1 MKFCLE
7 KIALAKR
14 KKLDYEASVLALE
27 SLVNR
32 LEQGDIS
39 LEESLKLYESGVLLS
54 RDCQD
59 ALQAAEQKV
68 QLLLKQSDQST
79 LVDFDPN
86 TSEP

>member
-1 MKFCLE
+1 M
-7 KIALAKR
+7 AKR
-14 KKLDYEASVLALE
+14 KKLDYEASVLELE

-39 LEESLKLYESGVLLS
+39 LEESLKLYESGVLLT

-68 QLLLKQSDQST
+68 QMLLKQSGQST
-79 LVDFDPN
+79 LVDFDSDN
-86 TSEP
+86 AES

>member
-1 MKFCLE
+1 M
-7 KIALAKR
+7 AVRR
-14 KKLDYEASVLALE
+14 KKLNYEASVTELE

-39 LEESLKLYESGVLLS
+39 LEESLKLYESGVLLT

-68 QLLLKQSDQST
+68 QMLIQQSGQSN
-79 LVDFDPN
+79 LVDFDSN
-86 TSEP
+86 TTES

>member
-1 MKFCLE
+1 M
-7 KIALAKR
+7 AVRR
-14 KKLDYEASVLALE
+14 KKLNYEASVIELE

-39 LEESLKLYESGVLLS
+39 LEESLKLYESGVLLT

-68 QLLLKQSDQST
+68 QMLIQQSGESS
-79 LVDFDPN
+79 LVDFDSN
-86 TSEP
+86 TSES

>member
-1 MKFCLE
+1 M
-7 KIALAKR
+7 AKR
-14 KKLDYEASVLALE
+14 KKLDYEASVSELE
-27 SLVNR
+27 LLVNR

-39 LEESLKLYESGVLLS
+39 LEESLKLYERGVLLA

-68 QLLLKQSDQST
+68 QLLLQQSGQST

-86 TSEP
+86 TSES

>member
-1 MKFCLE
+1 M
-7 KIALAKR
+7 AKR
-14 KKLDYEASVLALE
+14 KKLDYEASVSELE

-39 LEESLKLYESGVLLS
+39 LEESLKLYERGVLLA

-68 QLLLKQSDQST
+68 QLLLKQSGQST

-86 TSEP
+86 TSES

>member
-1 MKFCLE
+1 MVVR
-7 KIALAKR
+7 R
-14 KKLDYEASVLALE
+14 KKLNYEASVTELE

-39 LEESLKLYESGVLLS
+39 LEESLKLYESGVLLT

-68 QLLLKQSDQST
+68 QMLIQQSGQSN
-79 LVDFDPN
+79 LVDFDSN
-86 TSEP
+86 ATES

>member
-1 MKFCLE
+1 M
-7 KIALAKR
+7 AVRR
-14 KKLDYEASVLALE
+14 KKLNYEASVTELE

-39 LEESLKLYESGVLLS
+39 LEESLKLYESGVLLT

-68 QLLLKQSDQST
+68 QMLIQQSGQSS
-79 LVDFDPN
+79 LVDFDSN
-86 TSEP
+86 TSES

>member
-1 MKFCLE
+1 M
-7 KIALAKR
+7 AVRR
-14 KKLDYEASVLALE
+14 KKLNYEASVTELE

-39 LEESLKLYESGVLLS
+39 LEESLKLYESGVLLT

-68 QLLLKQSDQST
+68 QVLMQQSGQSS
-79 LVDFDPN
+79 LVDFDSN
-86 TSEP
+86 TSES

>member
-1 MKFCLE
+1 M
-7 KIALAKR
+7 AVRR
-14 KKLDYEASVLALE
+14 KKLNYEASVTELE

-39 LEESLKLYESGVLLS
+39 LEESLKLYESGVLLT

-68 QLLLKQSDQST
+68 QMLVQQSGQAN
-79 LVDFDPN
+79 LVDFDSN
-86 TSEP
+86 STDS